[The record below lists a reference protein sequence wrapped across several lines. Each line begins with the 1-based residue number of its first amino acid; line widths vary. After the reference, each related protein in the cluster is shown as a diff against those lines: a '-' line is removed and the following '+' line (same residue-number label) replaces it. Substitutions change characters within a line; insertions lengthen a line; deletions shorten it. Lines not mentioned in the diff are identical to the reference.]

1 MNKITNETKMIADAH
16 LLAKE
21 TGLFNDPVISN
32 RDELIQ
38 ALKQGQ
44 TFSKLMNEIEIRF
57 VSVTELMVA
66 HNLNHNTE
74 AYKKGIYKG
83 FKQLLQN

>member
-1 MNKITNETKMIADAH
+1 MQKITKKTKMIADAH
-16 LLAKE
+16 LLAKK
-21 TGLFNDPVISN
+21 TGLFNDPVVS
-32 RDELIQ
+32 DKDQLLQ

-44 TFSKLMNEIEIRF
+44 TFSKLMDEIEIRF
-57 VSVTELMVA
+57 VSVTSLMMA
-66 HNLNHNTE
+66 HILDHNSK

>member
-1 MNKITNETKMIADAH
+1 MQRISKETKMIADAH

-21 TGLFNDPVISN
+21 TGLFNDPIISN

-44 TFSKLMNEIEIRF
+44 TFSKLMDQIEISF
-57 VSVTELMVA
+57 VSVTSLMMA
-66 HNLNHNTE
+66 HVLDHNSG

-83 FKQLLQN
+83 FKKLLQN

>member
-1 MNKITNETKMIADAH
+1 MQKITKETKKIADNH
-16 LLAKE
+16 LLAKQ
-21 TGLFNDPVISN
+21 TGLFNDPVISSK
-32 RDELIQ
+32 DELIQ

-44 TFSKLMNEIEIRF
+44 TFSKLMDEIEIRF
-57 VSVTELMVA
+57 VSVTSLMMA
-66 HNLNHNTE
+66 HLLDHNSE

>member
-21 TGLFNDPVISN
+21 TGLFTDPVISN

-57 VSVTELMVA
+57 VSVTSLIVA
-66 HNLNHNTE
+66 LNLKHNTE

-83 FKQLLQN
+83 FKTLLQN

>member
-1 MNKITNETKMIADAH
+1 MQKITKETKAIADAH

-21 TGLFNDPVISN
+21 NNSFNDPSISS
-32 RDELIQ
+32 REDLFI
-38 ALKQGQ
+38 ALKNGQ

-57 VSVTELMVA
+57 VSITSLMVA
-66 HNLNHNTE
+66 QNLKHNTE

>member
-57 VSVTELMVA
+57 VSVTSLMVA
-66 HNLNHNTE
+66 HNLKHNTE

-83 FKQLLQN
+83 FKTLLQN